1 MIQKN
6 QRLRLSCE
14 RLGSELE
21 GVCLKEGM
29 PVFVPGV
36 LPGEEA
42 DVLCVKVQPRYAFGR
57 LMGVLTPSPDR
68 VDPPCP
74 VYDRCGGC
82 SGQHMRYEATLAAK
96 RVQVF
101 DCLTRIGGL
110 PLRSEDVPP
119 VLGAEHP
126 WHCRNKTALPVGG
139 TADAP
144 VLGFYRRRSHQIV
157 PIDDCPVAM
166 GGLTGV
172 IAAVEEWMRA
182 ERVQPYD
189 EATGRGLLRHVV
201 TRVSRAGS
209 LMVVLTAT
217 RAKLPGVPRLI
228 ELLNAHAQGFCS
240 LHVSV
245 NAERNNV
252 ILGRESHRLYGEDA
266 IFETLLGLTFE
277 MPPLSFFQ
285 VNPDQTERLYQTA
298 VDFAALAPGDVA
310 VDAYAGAG
318 TLSLDLSL
326 IHI

>member
-6 QRLRLSCE
+6 QRLRLRCE

-21 GVCLKEGM
+21 GVCLNEGM

-57 LMGVLTPSPDR
+57 LMEVLVPSPDR
-68 VDPPCP
+68 VEPPCP

-96 RVQVF
+96 RTQVY

-110 PLRSEDVPP
+110 PLHLEDVPP
-119 VLGAEHP
+119 VLGAQNP

-172 IAAVEEWMRA
+172 IAAVKEWMRA
-182 ERVQPYD
+182 R
-189 EATGRGLLRHVV
+189 
-201 TRVSRAGS
+201 RA
-209 LMVVLTAT
+209 
-217 RAKLPGVPRLI
+217 
-228 ELLNAHAQGFCS
+228 
-240 LHVSV
+240 
-245 NAERNNV
+245 
-252 ILGRESHRLYGEDA
+252 
-266 IFETLLGLTFE
+266 
-277 MPPLSFFQ
+277 
-285 VNPDQTERLYQTA
+285 
-298 VDFAALAPGDVA
+298 
-310 VDAYAGAG
+310 
-318 TLSLDLSL
+318 
-326 IHI
+326 

>member
-1 MIQKN
+1 MMQKN

-96 RVQVF
+96 RAQVF

-126 WHCRNKTALPVGG
+126 WHCRNKTALPWAARRMRRFWAS
-139 TADAP
+139 TA
-144 VLGFYRRRSHQIV
+144 
-157 PIDDCPVAM
+157 
-166 GGLTGV
+166 
-172 IAAVEEWMRA
+172 AA
-182 ERVQPYD
+182 
-189 EATGRGLLRHVV
+189 
-201 TRVSRAGS
+201 
-209 LMVVLTAT
+209 AT
-217 RAKLPGVPRLI
+217 RLCPLTIARWPW
-228 ELLNAHAQGFCS
+228 A
-240 LHVSV
+240 
-245 NAERNNV
+245 
-252 ILGRESHRLYGEDA
+252 
-266 IFETLLGLTFE
+266 GL
-277 MPPLSFFQ
+277 
-285 VNPDQTERLYQTA
+285 RA
-298 VDFAALAPGDVA
+298 
-310 VDAYAGAG
+310 
-318 TLSLDLSL
+318 
-326 IHI
+326 